1 MEVNFHDLG
10 SLNEELLGFVTIPAK
25 YKGKWIFVRHKERE
39 TWEVPG
45 GHIEIGESV
54 LGAARRELF
63 EESGAIE
70 FDIQPICDFSVATES
85 KITYGRLFIGE
96 IGKLGDLPEFEI
108 GEIKLFDDIP
118 DNLTYPYIYNELF
131 RVLENR

>member
-1 MEVNFHDLG
+1 MEVNFHELG
-10 SLNEELLGFVTIPAK
+10 SLNEELLGFVTIPSK

-45 GHIEIGESV
+45 GHIEIGECV
-54 LGAARRELF
+54 LGAAKRELF

-70 FDIQPICDFSVATES
+70 FDIHPICDFSVAIES
-85 KITYGRLFIGE
+85 RITYGRLFIAEVGR
-96 IGKLGDLPEFEI
+96 LGDMPNFEI
-108 GEIKLFDDIP
+108 GEIKLFDHMP
-118 DNLTYPYIYNELF
+118 DNLTYPHIYNELF